1 MQCEKLDFKHKD
13 LLFDKLNSID
23 TPIAEYS
30 FANLY
35 LFRRIHDYEVI
46 LDKEV
51 FIKGRSV
58 DGYNFLMPVVNIAE
72 MDIQYLKEMAA
83 GVDFVFP
90 VDGEWLHY
98 FDDDIIYSNHESET
112 DYIYTVD
119 KISTYK
125 GRKLHKKRNL
135 LKQFLRDYNYECKP
149 LLNDNVSDA
158 HFILDKWQEDIDL
171 SPEETDYYSCKEAL
185 DMHETLVL
193 CGLIYYVDDKPGG
206 FIMGEELNT
215 ETFVIH
221 FAKGIKDY
229 KGIYQFIYNDFAKR
243 LPKKYNY
250 LNFEQDLGKTAL
262 RIAKSSYVPD
272 IMYKKYRVKF
282 R

>member
-1 MQCEKLDFKHKD
+1 MQCEKLEFEHKNM
-13 LLFDKLNSID
+13 LHERLKKID

-35 LFRRIHDYEVI
+35 LFRNIHDYRVVKDEDI
-46 LDKEV
+46 
-51 FIKGRSV
+51 FIKGKSV
-58 DGYNFLMPVVNIAE
+58 DGYTFLMPTNNISQIDME
-72 MDIQYLKEMAA
+72 YLRSISRE
-83 GVDFVFP
+83 VDFIFP
-90 VDGEWLHY
+90 IDEHWLQY
-98 FDDDIIYSNHESET
+98 FGDNIICSNFEGET

-135 LKQFLRDYNYECKP
+135 LKQFLRDYSFECHP
-149 LLNDNVSDA
+149 LTDKNVHDA
-158 HFILDKWQEDIDL
+158 FEILDVWQNEIDL
-171 SPEETDYYSCKEAL
+171 SPEETDFYACQEAL
-185 DMHETLVL
+185 NMHDELVL
-193 CGLIYYVDDKPGG
+193 CGLIYYVEGEPAG

-215 ETFVIH
+215 EIFVIH
-221 FAKGIKDY
+221 FAKGKKNI

-272 IMYKKYRVKF
+272 IMYKKFRVKML
-282 R
+282 

>member
-1 MQCEKLDFKHKD
+1 MQCEKLEFEHKNI
-13 LLFDKLNSID
+13 LYERLKKVD

-35 LFRRIHDYEVI
+35 LFRNIHDYRVVKDEDI
-46 LDKEV
+46 
-51 FIKGRSV
+51 FIKGKSV
-58 DGYNFLMPVVNIAE
+58 DGYTFIMPTTNLSEI
-72 MDIQYLKEMAA
+72 DIEYLKRISKE
-83 GVDFVFP
+83 VDFIFP
-90 VDGEWLHY
+90 IDEQWLQY
-98 FDDDIIYSNHESET
+98 FGDNIVYSNFEGET

-135 LKQFLRDYNYECKP
+135 LKQFLRDYSFECHP
-149 LLNDNVSDA
+149 LTDKNVHDA
-158 HFILDKWQEDIDL
+158 FEILDIWQNEIDL
-171 SPEETDYYSCKEAL
+171 SPEETDYYACQEAL
-185 DMHETLVL
+185 NMHDELIL
-193 CGLIYYVDDKPGG
+193 CGLIYYVEGEPAG
-206 FIMGEELNT
+206 FIMGEELNA

-221 FAKGIKDY
+221 FAKGKRGV

-262 RIAKSSYVPD
+262 RIAKSSYV
-272 IMYKKYRVKF
+272 
-282 R
+282 

>member
-1 MQCEKLDFKHKD
+1 MTYEKLDLKHMD
-13 LLFDKLNSID
+13 LLYERLKNIN

-46 LDKEV
+46 EDMDL
-51 FIKGRSV
+51 FIRGRSV
-58 DGYNFLMPVVNIAE
+58 DGFTFIMPTKNINE
-72 MDIQYLKEMAA
+72 IDMDYLKGLAKN
-83 GVDFVFP
+83 VDFVFP
-90 VDGEWLHY
+90 VDKEWLPY
-98 FDDDIIYSNHESET
+98 FGEHADYYNFEGDT
-112 DYIYTVD
+112 DYIYTVE

-135 LKQFLRDYNYECKP
+135 LKQFLQGYSFECHP
-149 LLNDNVSDA
+149 LMEDNVDDA
-158 HFILDKWQEDIDL
+158 ISILNQWQNDMDL
-171 SPEETDYYSCKEAL
+171 SPEETDFYSCMEAL
-185 DMHETLVL
+185 KLHETLIL
-193 CGLIYYVDDKPGG
+193 CGLIYYVDGKPGG
-206 FIMGEELNT
+206 FIMGEELNS

-221 FAKGIKDY
+221 FAKGIKDF

-272 IMYKKYRVKF
+272 ILYKKFRV
-282 R
+282 RSW

>member
-1 MQCEKLDFKHKD
+1 MQCEKLDFEHKNI
-13 LLFDKLNSID
+13 LHERLKKVD

-35 LFRRIHDYEVI
+35 LFRNIHEYRVVKDEDI
-46 LDKEV
+46 
-51 FIKGRSV
+51 FIKGKSV
-58 DGYNFLMPVVNIAE
+58 DGYTFLMPTNNPLAINME
-72 MDIQYLKEMAA
+72 YLKEISKK
-83 GVDFVFP
+83 VDFIFP
-90 VDGEWLHY
+90 IDEQWLQY
-98 FDDDIIYSNHESET
+98 FGNDIVYSNFEGET

-135 LKQFLRDYNYECKP
+135 LKQFLRDYSFECHP
-149 LLNDNVSDA
+149 LTDKNVHDA
-158 HFILDKWQEDIDL
+158 FEILDIWQNEIDL
-171 SPEETDYYSCKEAL
+171 PPEDTDFYACQEAL
-185 DMHETLVL
+185 NMHDELIL
-193 CGLIYYVDDKPGG
+193 CGLIYYVEGEPAG

-221 FAKGIKDY
+221 FAKGRKNV

-272 IMYKKYRVKF
+272 IMYKKYRVKMM
-282 R
+282 

>member
-1 MQCEKLDFKHKD
+1 MKCENLDFNHKNILYEKLKKV
-13 LLFDKLNSID
+13 D

-35 LFRRIHDYEVI
+35 LFRNIHDYKLVRDES
-46 LDKEV
+46 L
-51 FIKGRSV
+51 FIKGKSV
-58 DGYNFLMPVVNIAE
+58 DGYTFLMPTSNPK
-72 MDIQYLKEMAA
+72 DIDMEYLKKISSE
-83 GVDFVFP
+83 VDFIFP
-90 VDGEWLHY
+90 IDEQWLEH
-98 FDDDIIYSNHESET
+98 FGDDIVYSNCEGET

-135 LKQFLRDYNYECKP
+135 LKQFLRDYSFECQP
-149 LLNDNVSDA
+149 LTDKNVHDA
-158 HFILDKWQEDIDL
+158 FDILDVWQDEIDL
-171 SPEETDYYSCKEAL
+171 SPEETDFYACQEAL
-185 DMHETLVL
+185 NMHEDLIL
-193 CGLIYYVDDKPGG
+193 CGLIYYVNGEPGG
-206 FIMGEELNT
+206 FIMGEELNSQ
-215 ETFVIH
+215 TFVIH
-221 FAKGIKDY
+221 FAKGKKNI

>member
-1 MQCEKLDFKHKD
+1 MQCEKLEFEHKNI
-13 LLFDKLNSID
+13 LYERLKKVD

-30 FANLY
+30 FANLF

-46 LDKEV
+46 MDKEV
-51 FIKGRSV
+51 FIKGKSV
-58 DGYNFLMPVVNIAE
+58 DGYTFLMPTTNISQIDME
-72 MDIQYLKEMAA
+72 YLRSISRE
-83 GVDFVFP
+83 VDFIFP
-90 VDGEWLHY
+90 IDEHWLQY
-98 FDDDIIYSNHESET
+98 FGDNIIYSNFEGET

-135 LKQFLRDYNYECKP
+135 LKQFLRDYSFECHP
-149 LLNDNVSDA
+149 LTDKNVHDA
-158 HFILDKWQEDIDL
+158 FEILDVWQNEIDL
-171 SPEETDYYSCKEAL
+171 SPEETDFYACQEAL
-185 DMHETLVL
+185 NMHDELVL
-193 CGLIYYVDDKPGG
+193 CGLIYYVEGEPAG

-221 FAKGIKDY
+221 FAKGKKNI

-272 IMYKKYRVKF
+272 IMYKKFRVKML
-282 R
+282 

>member
-1 MQCEKLDFKHKD
+1 MQCEKLEFDHKNI
-13 LLFDKLNSID
+13 LHEKLKNVD

-35 LFRRIHDYEVI
+35 LFRNIHDYRVVNDEN
-46 LDKEV
+46 V
-51 FIKGRSV
+51 FIKGQSV
-58 DGYNFLMPVVNIAE
+58 DGYTFLMPTNNPSEIDME
-72 MDIQYLKEMAA
+72 YLREISKK
-83 GVDFVFP
+83 VDFIFP
-90 VDGEWLHY
+90 VDEQWLQY
-98 FDDDIIYSNHESET
+98 FGKDIVYSNFEGET

-135 LKQFLRDYNYECKP
+135 LKQFLRDYSFECHP
-149 LLNDNVSDA
+149 LTDKNVHDA
-158 HFILDKWQEDIDL
+158 FEILDVWQNEIDL
-171 SPEETDYYSCKEAL
+171 SPEETDFYACQEAL
-185 DMHETLVL
+185 NMHDELVL
-193 CGLIYYVDDKPGG
+193 CGLIYYVEGEPAG

-221 FAKGIKDY
+221 FAKGKKNI

-272 IMYKKYRVKF
+272 IMYKKFRVKML
-282 R
+282 